1 MELINMLVDIIIVIL
16 LVSGIFFFTMG
27 VIGLIRFPDVYS
39 RMHATT
45 KCDTLGTGLVLL
57 ALILA
62 QPLTVASAKIFF
74 IILFIWIT
82 NPTTAHIIAKAAY
95 KTDISHSDETEI
107 VDHVRE
113 E

>member
-45 KCDTLGTGLVLL
+45 KCDT
-57 ALILA
+57 
-62 QPLTVASAKIFF
+62 
-74 IILFIWIT
+74 
-82 NPTTAHIIAKAAY
+82 
-95 KTDISHSDETEI
+95 
-107 VDHVRE
+107 
-113 E
+113 